1 MYPTSYNADVFVE
14 KVIQHPEV
22 MIPVMAIG
30 MGFGFIEYIYC
41 VIMTRRNGTSPFPV
55 HMHTYYLA
63 HDFLFVLL
71 FKQWFF
77 EYDSVVYQF
86 M

>member
-41 VIMTRRNGTSPFPV
+41 VIMTRRNGT
-55 HMHTYYLA
+55 
-63 HDFLFVLL
+63 
-71 FKQWFF
+71 
-77 EYDSVVYQF
+77 
-86 M
+86 